1 MTGRRS
7 GPTAETGKDVR
18 KDVTAPVAAHRKPRQ
33 RPLTGPAARTA
44 ATLTLAGAASATAFQ
59 GVGQAAP
66 HLTPA
71 QVKAQVDKLYQEAE
85 TATEKYDGAK
95 EKTAASEKSLR
106 SLRDQAARRTQQLN
120 TARSALGSTAS
131 AQYRAGAIDP
141 SLQVF
146 LSSDPAQYLD
156 RAAYVER
163 VGDQQAAE
171 VTGVRRQIGQLAQL
185 HSEADST
192 LSRLRTQQA
201 GLKKQKTTVQSKIRA
216 AEALLS
222 RLSASER
229 SQYESQGG
237 SQSGARSGSLGADR
251 SAAAQAADRSAV
263 RGPVAAPGSRAAR
276 AVAFAYSALGK
287 PYVWGATGPSSFDCS
302 GLTQA
307 AYRSAGVSL
316 PRTTYTQINSGQRVS
331 RSELAPGDL
340 VFFYSGISH
349 VGIYVGNGRMI
360 HAPHPGA
367 PVRLA
372 PIGQMPFAGATRP
385 VAGT

>member
-1 MTGRRS
+1 M
-7 GPTAETGKDVR
+7 
-18 KDVTAPVAAHRKPRQ
+18 AAHRKPRQ

-66 HLTPA
+66 RLTPA

-106 SLRDQAARRTQQLN
+106 SLRDQAARRTEQLN

-237 SQSGARSGSLGADR
+237 SRSGAQSGSLGADR